1 MFFKIL
7 DWIYHGKS
15 EKNKLPIFSID
26 IQPFQNFII
35 SCSKD
40 CLLKIWQFP
49 KRATNSINIQY
60 KVDIM
65 SDFSTLPKS
74 YVPIYTIETNSRSTN
89 IIRWS
94 YDGLK
99 FAFSG
104 DDGILVIY
112 EKNVYKKKIEEWSI
126 YYQFKNH
133 NGDISDLSWCPNSI
147 HIATASLDNSVQIWS
162 VRKKIPVV
170 ILHGHHAW
178 VKSVTWDPTGY
189 LIATKS
195 ENKKIL
201 IWNTLTFKPRKII
214 YKQMIQKKFIN
225 ESQNFSSDQIQ
236 WTPCGRF
243 LLANRCKELQNRFEV
258 YDRFKNFH
266 KSFSFI
272 FKKKKIAL
280 ITCSSRLYIEK
291 YKKKK
296 NR

>member
-112 EKNVYKKKIEEWSI
+112 EKNVYKKKL
-126 YYQFKNH
+126 KNGLFII
-133 NGDISDLSWCPNSI
+133 NL
-147 HIATASLDNSVQIWS
+147 
-162 VRKKIPVV
+162 
-170 ILHGHHAW
+170 
-178 VKSVTWDPTGY
+178 
-189 LIATKS
+189 
-195 ENKKIL
+195 
-201 IWNTLTFKPRKII
+201 KII
-214 YKQMIQKKFIN
+214 TVIYRISRGARILFI
-225 ESQNFSSDQIQ
+225 
-236 WTPCGRF
+236 
-243 LLANRCKELQNRFEV
+243 
-258 YDRFKNFH
+258 
-266 KSFSFI
+266 
-272 FKKKKIAL
+272 
-280 ITCSSRLYIEK
+280 
-291 YKKKK
+291 
-296 NR
+296 